1 MWKYHFFQTS
11 GDIEIMSAV
20 EENVA
25 SHARGS
31 NFCFFVFKLVL
42 SYRVTIHRAKI
53 MYNNYPVKTRKA

>member
-1 MWKYHFFQTS
+1 
-11 GDIEIMSAV
+11 MSAV